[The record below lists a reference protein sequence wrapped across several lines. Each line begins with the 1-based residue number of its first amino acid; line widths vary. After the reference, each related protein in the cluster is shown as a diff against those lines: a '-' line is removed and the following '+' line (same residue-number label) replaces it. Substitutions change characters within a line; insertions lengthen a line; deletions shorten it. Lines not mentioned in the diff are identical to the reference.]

1 MSEVDGVDTAEPAVE
16 VRGLRRVYQRGRGR
30 SAQQITALDRIDL
43 TVARGEIRGL
53 LGPNGAGKTTLC
65 KILCTVLMPS
75 AGSARVLGHDVATD
89 PVAIKKAVGVVFGGD
104 RGLYGRLDARANL
117 NLWGALHGMHGA
129 ALHRQ
134 VDTLLDRVG
143 LADRAADRVDGFS
156 RGMKQRL
163 HLARGMVGDPQ
174 VLLLDE
180 PTSGMDPVAA
190 HDFRSLVEQLRR
202 EGRTVLLTTH
212 DMAEA
217 EAVCDQVTLMDRG
230 RLLATERPSE
240 LSAGLSTLE
249 SVEAED
255 VPESAVQEISEL
267 SGVAAVKRL
276 PAGRLRVDTE
286 STAVTRQVLQ
296 LLVSSGVTSLGTVR
310 PSLEDV
316 YLHYIG
322 RRGMAVRS

>member
-1 MSEVDGVDTAEPAVE
+1 MSDVDGVGTAEPAVE
-16 VRGLRRVYQRGRGR
+16 VRGLARVYDRGRGR
-30 SAQQITALDRIDL
+30 NSRQITALDRIDL

-65 KILCTVLMPS
+65 KILCTVLLPS
-75 AGSARVLGHDVATD
+75 AGSARVLGHDVTAD
-89 PVAIKKAVGVVFGGD
+89 PVAVKKSVGVVFGGD

-117 NLWGALHGMHGA
+117 NLWGALHGVHGA

-134 VDTLLDRVG
+134 VDALLERVG
-143 LADRAADRVDGFS
+143 LADRAEERVDGFS

-163 HLARGMVGDPQ
+163 HLARGMVADPQ

-190 HDFRSLVEQLRR
+190 HDFRSLVEQLRL

-217 EAVCDQVTLMDRG
+217 EAVCDQVTLMDKG
-230 RLLATERPSE
+230 TLLATERPSE
-240 LSAGLSTLE
+240 LSAGLSSLE

-255 VPESAVQEISEL
+255 VPESAVGEISEL
-267 SGVAAVKRL
+267 SGVADVKRL
-276 PAGRLRVDTE
+276 SAGRLRVDTE
-286 STAVTRQVLQ
+286 SSDVTRQVLQ
-296 LLVSSGVTSLGTVR
+296 VLVNAGVTSLGTVR